1 MTPVLF
7 SIAVGTFGA
16 ILQELLFWYNA
27 RTKLDTDEYRAILKS
42 ARYWLVFIAMALGAG
57 VASYLWFSPVPQ
69 AAKTYLLFGAGFPV
83 LIKKAVDAFNP
94 PQTHL
99 GPDEAKSEV
108 LHNYFRAS

>member
-42 ARYWLVFIAMALGAG
+42 ARYWLVFRA
-57 VASYLWFSPVPQ
+57 Q
-69 AAKTYLLFGAGFPV
+69 
-83 LIKKAVDAFNP
+83 
-94 PQTHL
+94 
-99 GPDEAKSEV
+99 
-108 LHNYFRAS
+108 NYFVLDARRSE